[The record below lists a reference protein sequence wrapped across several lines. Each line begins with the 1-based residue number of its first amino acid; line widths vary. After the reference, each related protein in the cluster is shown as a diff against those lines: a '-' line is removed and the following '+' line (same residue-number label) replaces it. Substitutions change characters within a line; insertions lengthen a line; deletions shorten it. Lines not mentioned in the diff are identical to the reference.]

1 RPKTASFDGMV
12 GLEVSG
18 EEAPDLHARFLG
30 GLGVDAIKV
39 MPARGV
45 VVDLV
50 VELLAF
56 GFQSFDQV
64 LYLEDVDILVVGV
77 GVDEERR
84 GEFLGV
90 EDGRSAA
97 ILHDV
102 FADGLT
108 YVVGRGV
115 EGLIAGRLVTH
126 ARDEVADGDAGI
138 RDGVSIG
145 VGEDVHQRDEAAV
158 APADDADALGVEERV
173 ILEHPL
179 AGEVDVV
186 HFPAPVVDLFVEA
199 AAVAGAAPIVGGD
212 DGVALV
218 EEFAEDVGVAGIFVG
233 MDALVAEDDQGL
245 LLGAVE
251 ILGDEGVGTDDER
264 VAGAWSLGVRDAGGR
279 ET

>member
-1 RPKTASFDGMV
+1 MPVPVTISMRRRRTGAPEAMATATAHPECARRPKTASFDGMV

-97 ILHDV
+97 ILH
-102 FADGLT
+102 
-108 YVVGRGV
+108 
-115 EGLIAGRLVTH
+115 
-126 ARDEVADGDAGI
+126 
-138 RDGVSIG
+138 
-145 VGEDVHQRDEAAV
+145 
-158 APADDADALGVEERV
+158 
-173 ILEHPL
+173 
-179 AGEVDVV
+179 
-186 HFPAPVVDLFVEA
+186 
-199 AAVAGAAPIVGGD
+199 
-212 DGVALV
+212 
-218 EEFAEDVGVAGIFVG
+218 
-233 MDALVAEDDQGL
+233 
-245 LLGAVE
+245 
-251 ILGDEGVGTDDER
+251 
-264 VAGAWSLGVRDAGGR
+264 
-279 ET
+279 